1 MRKSLIERLIGLGRA
16 RLLGAAAVLLAL
28 ATFADWRSGLDIS
41 LGVFYVVPL
50 MLGAMVLER
59 NAILLAA
66 LACSVL
72 RTYFT
77 VAQGP
82 LDAAVRFMFAVIAYS
97 AAGLFVL
104 ELVKNRR
111 LVLDHVAEIERQQAL
126 RREIEEHLRVLA
138 ESSPAAIFTLDGAG
152 RALSANRAARLM
164 LGYGEEDITGV
175 SVDKHLPVL
184 ANALQVNSTP
194 GFMRTAIQCQGVRRD
209 GDPFA
214 AQIWFSTYQVPSG
227 RRLAAIA
234 VDASEELRER
244 EEQSLLQMQ
253 TNNRIIA
260 GAVSH
265 EIRNVAG
272 AIAMVFSSLR
282 RAPTW
287 TDSDDAK
294 ALGALIEALH
304 KIAATD
310 LQSKARLTLNQVDLR
325 EVLTQLRI
333 IVEPAWRAIDGAV
346 LLDVPLQTPPVL
358 ADSNGLLQALL
369 NLSQNS
375 LRAVASSDK
384 RMLRLSVEPSN
395 GRVLV
400 RVEDTGPGVRDP
412 KRLFEPFQ
420 QGADHVGLGLY
431 VSRAL
436 LRSFGGDL
444 RFEGSPGGPA
454 RFVAE
459 LQAAQKQGVEAA

>member
-1 MRKSLIERLIGLGRA
+1 
-16 RLLGAAAVLLAL
+16 
-28 ATFADWRSGLDIS
+28 
-41 LGVFYVVPL
+41 
-50 MLGAMVLER
+50 
-59 NAILLAA
+59 
-66 LACSVL
+66 
-72 RTYFT
+72 
-77 VAQGP
+77 
-82 LDAAVRFMFAVIAYS
+82 
-97 AAGLFVL
+97 
-104 ELVKNRR
+104 
-111 LVLDHVAEIERQQAL
+111 
-126 RREIEEHLRVLA
+126 
-138 ESSPAAIFTLDGAG
+138 
-152 RALSANRAARLM
+152 
-164 LGYGEEDITGV
+164 
-175 SVDKHLPVL
+175 
-184 ANALQVNSTP
+184 
-194 GFMRTAIQCQGVRRD
+194 
-209 GDPFA
+209 
-214 AQIWFSTYQVPSG
+214 
-227 RRLAAIA
+227 
-234 VDASEELRER
+234 
-244 EEQSLLQMQ
+244 MQ

-272 AIAMVFSSLR
+272 AIAMVFSGLR
-282 RAPTW
+282 RSPAW

-346 LLDVPLQTPPVL
+346 LLDVPLQTPLVL
-358 ADSNGLLQALL
+358 ADANGLLQALL

-444 RFEGSPGGPA
+444 RFEGGEGGPA